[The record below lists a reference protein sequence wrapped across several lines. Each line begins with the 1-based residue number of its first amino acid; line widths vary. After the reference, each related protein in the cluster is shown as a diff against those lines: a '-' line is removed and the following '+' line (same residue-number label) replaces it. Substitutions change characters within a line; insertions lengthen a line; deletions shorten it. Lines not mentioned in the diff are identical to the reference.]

1 MTARIKLGVMQGRLL
16 RKHSNKYQF
25 FPKASWQKEFFY
37 AKKYGLNYIEF
48 IFGDETINN
57 HPLLT
62 PKGLLKIIDLE
73 KKSGIKVRSVCA
85 DYFMY
90 NPLFKKSIKNK
101 IIILKKLILN
111 CKILGVTDIVIPFV
125 DNSSL
130 KSELNRKK
138 IIKIFN
144 SLSKFIDRAGVNIAL
159 ETDLPPKKFLSF
171 IKLFKSKKIAI
182 NYDLGNSAYKG
193 FNINEEFRIYGN
205 KISSIHIKDRVVGGF
220 SVPLGKGDVNFNDF
234 FKCIK
239 KYMQKRDI
247 YFIFQCYRDDEG
259 VKVFKKQLLFF
270 KKKMNRNL
278 Y

>member
-1 MTARIKLGVMQGRLL
+1 MSTRIKLGVMQGRLL

-25 FPKASWQKEFFY
+25 FPKASWEKEFVY
-37 AKKYGLNYIEF
+37 AKKYELDYIEF

-57 HPLLT
+57 HPLLSK
-62 PKGLLKIIDLE
+62 KGLLKIIDLE
-73 KKSGIKVRSVCA
+73 KKNGIKVRSVCA

-90 NPLFKKSIKNK
+90 NQLFKKSIKNK

-130 KSELNRKK
+130 KSELDRKK

-144 SLSKFIDRAGVNIAL
+144 SFSKFIDSAGVNIAL

-171 IKLFKSKKIAI
+171 IKLFKSKKITI

-220 SVPLGKGDVNFNDF
+220 SVPLGTGDVNFNDF

-239 KYMQKRDI
+239 KYKKKRDI

-259 VKVFKKQLLFF
+259 VEIFKKQLLFF
-270 KKKMNRNL
+270 KKEMNRNL